1 MSGVNNSVP
10 LEDVITEA
18 KWMLGIS
25 ETTIHDQWLYVLAE
39 RVLIKMGNLNSTAV
53 FNKTLDV
60 IAGEAELPNNVV
72 RLMGLRYCDSNGNVY
87 GAYVGDFAFMH
98 ETNCSFDNSSDDD
111 IYNLEDIVMIND
123 SKLMWKYPD
132 NAPSK
137 VKIAYRGRRV
147 DSDSFTLIFDYMV
160 DAVKYGVV
168 SEFAIRTPSQYP
180 QWQQWRKM
188 YKASHDRVVSLDA
201 ANSFRNNFTKMAKTS
216 VQQIISI

>member
-1 MSGVNNSVP
+1 MSGVNKSVP
-10 LEDVITEA
+10 LDDAITEA
-18 KWMLGIS
+18 KWILGIS

-53 FNKTLDV
+53 FNQTIDV
-60 IAGEAELPNNVV
+60 IDGEAELPNNVV

-87 GAYVGDFAFMH
+87 GAYVGDFAFM
-98 ETNCSFDNSSDDD
+98 ESTNCCFDSNTDADPC
-111 IYNLEDIVMIND
+111 NLQDIVMIND

-160 DAVKYGVV
+160 DAVKYGIV

-188 YKASHDRVVSLDA
+188 YKAAHDRVVSLDA
-201 ANSFRNNFTKMAKTS
+201 ANAHRNNFTKMVKTA
-216 VQQIISI
+216 VQQIITI